1 MNELKAAVADVPD
14 FPKPGIIFK
23 DITPILKEPALFRK
37 AIDALA
43 QDAANSKA
51 DCIAGVEARG
61 FIFGAAIAYQL
72 GIGFI
77 PLRKKGKLPRKVKAV
92 TYDLEYG
99 TDTIEVHEEDIEE
112 GGRIYLVDDLL
123 ATGGT
128 IGASVQL
135 LKKMGAVVTGIGF
148 LIELS
153 FLNGREKILLEDSQL
168 PICSLITY

>member
-168 PICSLITY
+168 SICSLIKY